1 MESKEKTSKYI
12 VTDSQGTFP
21 ESPVHCMSKV
31 PGEITLKP
39 CKKQSSKELKIFV
52 YGLKILDSYKIPI

>member
-12 VTDSQGTFP
+12 ATDSQGTFP
-21 ESPVHCMSKV
+21 GSPVHCMSKV
-31 PGEITLKP
+31 TGEIILKP